1 MHSIFLIT
9 PKEDDTIRPV
19 QSVYTQ
25 KITARLKQEAGLVT
39 DVYINRDN
47 IDRFLVRR
55 VGGGRRVFDM
65 EHAGVFKRRNCVL
78 FSEFKSSFL

>member
-39 DVYINRDN
+39 DEYINRDN
-47 IDRFLVRR
+47 IDRFCLPR
-55 VGGGRRVFDM
+55 VGRTPRFRHGACR
-65 EHAGVFKRRNCVL
+65 
-78 FSEFKSSFL
+78 SFQKKKLRIIFRI